1 MTALAP
7 RNKSLHITTH
17 LINSLKLLGK
27 KKIISNT
34 IIIVIDNINS
44 NKNKKNHPRIKGI
57 G

>member
-1 MTALAP
+1 MIALAP
-7 RNKSLHITTH
+7 RNKLLHITTH

-34 IIIVIDNINS
+34 IIIVINNINS
-44 NKNKKNHPRIKGI
+44 NKKKNHPRIKGI